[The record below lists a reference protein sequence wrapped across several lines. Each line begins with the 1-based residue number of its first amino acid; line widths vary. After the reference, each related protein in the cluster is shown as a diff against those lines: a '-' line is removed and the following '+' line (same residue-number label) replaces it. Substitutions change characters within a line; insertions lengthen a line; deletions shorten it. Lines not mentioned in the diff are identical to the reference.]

1 MKTFVNALEF
11 IQECH
16 KIGPEVHSKTRVN
29 GKWVEVEGLG
39 RIKAHKID
47 DWLVE
52 DKRMR
57 DEWFTINYDANYKP
71 LPDYDKLFEGKTVQT
86 LGCCGECDS
95 NQIVPHPEDPNK
107 CLCQVCM
114 KETQLKYQ
122 IKVD

>member
-11 IQECH
+11 IQECD
-16 KIGPEVHSKTRVN
+16 KIGREVHSKTRAN

-52 DKRMR
+52 DRKQRAL
-57 DEWFTINYDANYKP
+57 WFEMAYEAEYKP
-71 LPDYDKLFEGKTVQT
+71 LPDYDKMLEGKKIETISE
-86 LGCCGECDS
+86 CGECQS
-95 NQIVPHPEDPNK
+95 NNIIPHPEDPGK

-114 KETQLKYQ
+114 KETQLKFR